1 MPSLFTLPKQI
12 PLSSAGLL
20 LPGAKLTFS
29 QTGTSTLQNTYQDIG
44 LTTPHANPVVADAS
58 GVFAPIYLDPSLPHY
73 RVKLTTSADVQVY
86 QVDDVPSNQNAA
98 QTFRLSAA
106 APSLI
111 FHETGV
117 SDNNSKWK
125 IGVNAE
131 TLTFSL
137 LNDSESVETVV
148 FELTRSGTGIANYNF
163 LPGGAGL
170 MNYKGQEV
178 ASVISGTFN
187 GTWTGF
193 STSPFTT
200 QIAYTKIQSPAALG
214 IIHLSIPG
222 TLATSNATTWTI
234 TGLPAAVA
242 PANGTTAPIIVQDN
256 GTDQAGVVFLTT
268 GAPTVLTFGR
278 GVAAGGFTASG
289 SKGLPSQYITL
300 TYTGAS

>member
-1 MPSLFTLPKQI
+1 MPALFTLPKQI

-20 LPGAKLTFS
+20 LPGAKAYFY
-29 QTGTSTLQNTYQDIG
+29 QTGTTTPQNTYQNIA
-44 LTTPHANPVVADAS
+44 LSTPHANPVVADAS
-58 GVFAPIYLDPSLPHY
+58 GVFPVVYLDPTLPNY
-73 RVKLTTSADVQVY
+73 RVKITTSADVQIY

-111 FHETGV
+111 FEETDA
-117 SDNNSKWK
+117 SANNKKWK

-131 TLTFSL
+131 TLTFAL
-137 LNDSESVETVV
+137 LNDAESVETVV
-148 FELTRSGTGIANYNF
+148 FELSRSASTIANYNF
-163 LPGGAGL
+163 LPGGVGL

-193 STSPFTT
+193 ASSPFTT

-214 IIHLSIPG
+214 IVHLSIPG

-242 PANGTTAPIIVQDN
+242 PANGTTAPIIVRDN
-256 GTDQAGVVFLTT
+256 GTDAAGVVFLTT
-268 GAPTVLTFGR
+268 GAPTVLTFGL
-278 GVAAGGFTASG
+278 GFAAGGFTASG

-300 TYTGAS
+300 TYTGAT